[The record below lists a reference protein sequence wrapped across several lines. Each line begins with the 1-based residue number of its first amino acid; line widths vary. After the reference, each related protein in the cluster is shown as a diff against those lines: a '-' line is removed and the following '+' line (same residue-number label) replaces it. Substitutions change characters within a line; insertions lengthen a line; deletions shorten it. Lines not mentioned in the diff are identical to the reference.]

1 MAVALHEDHPKC
13 GRWRLL
19 QGVKKVSGY
28 GTGVPSKSARV
39 GGDCVAR
46 GVSCVGVEEAFLRE
60 QHQLYGI
67 VANSGECGI
76 PALLHSPDFLL
87 KNTAAIEANSG
98 DYTSWYLRR
107 RYFSLNPEALD
118 EEELR
123 YCREVCL
130 ASIKNYQAWFHRRW
144 LLQRLPPSCFS
155 IEEELDSLKEASSL
169 DLKNYSCWAHRRYA
183 RVFEAQPSN
192 ESLVRFLLGCLK
204 AAAAVQEQHGLSQPE
219 FQEAVDT
226 LLNVAARVATVAE
239 GGERFAL
246 EVGVAADCL
255 RHNYRAAQ
263 AKCMRLKT
271 TDPIRRF
278 YWAWRAMLLGKKDL
292 ALQILCQVTRLCR
305 ALPTAVA
312 AVLAQPPFEAATGK
326 SANRLA
332 LRKPRKWAEARSKH
346 LASWKRAGP
355 YSAPNIQYHPNARL
369 CATQKARPQPEEVQY
384 LVESCEM
391 SVKVTLAEGSCSRR
405 VDSARAAG
413 YGAVSAAAVT
423 EYKRRHLVKCL
434 P

>member
-1 MAVALHEDHPKC
+1 MDIFPRSEVREVAVIAGSQK
-13 GRWRLL
+13 
-19 QGVKKVSGY
+19 
-28 GTGVPSKSARV
+28 
-39 GGDCVAR
+39 
-46 GVSCVGVEEAFLRE
+46 EEAFLRE

-169 DLKNYSCWAHRRYA
+169 DLKNYSCWAHRAFLVDTFKLSLEAEVEDTERILQADCFSNSAFSHLFLILKKMAVKAQPQEALSIWTKAIQRYA

-192 ESLVRFLLGCLK
+192 ESL
-204 AAAAVQEQHGLSQPE
+204 PE

-246 EVGVAADCL
+246 E
-255 RHNYRAAQ
+255 
-263 AKCMRLKT
+263 KCMRLKT

-292 ALQILCQVTRLCR
+292 ALQIV
-305 ALPTAVA
+305 P
-312 AVLAQPPFEAATGK
+312 
-326 SANRLA
+326 
-332 LRKPRKWAEARSKH
+332 
-346 LASWKRAGP
+346 
-355 YSAPNIQYHPNARL
+355 
-369 CATQKARPQPEEVQY
+369 
-384 LVESCEM
+384 
-391 SVKVTLAEGSCSRR
+391 
-405 VDSARAAG
+405 
-413 YGAVSAAAVT
+413 
-423 EYKRRHLVKCL
+423 
-434 P
+434 